1 MRHRSNVKHFNRDS
15 KSRKALFK
23 GLVRSLVEHGSIVT
37 TESKAKEIKR
47 ISDKIIST
55 AKVDSVA
62 TRRLLHRFFG
72 RKDVVNSLVDRI
84 APEFSDKNSGFT
96 AITEV
101 GLRRGD
107 NTKLAK
113 LSLTKMP
120 SRMDTLRSEG
130 KKTEVAKKEVKSA
143 KKVEVAKKVVKVE
156 KKAEVKKTATKK
168 VASSKEKSK
177 KEVK

>member
-47 ISDKIIST
+47 ISDKIIAT

-96 AITEV
+96 SIAEV

-107 NTKLAK
+107 NTKLVK

-130 KKTEVAKKEVKSA
+130 KK
-143 KKVEVAKKVVKVE
+143 VEKKVVKVE
-156 KKAEVKKTATKK
+156 KRAEVKKTEVKKTATKK

>member
-47 ISDKIIST
+47 ISDKIIAT

-72 RKDVVNSLVDRI
+72 RKDVVNTLVDRI

-96 AITEV
+96 SITEV

-107 NTKLAK
+107 NTKLSK

-130 KKTEVAKKEVKSA
+130 KK
-143 KKVEVAKKVVKVE
+143 VEKKVVKVE
-156 KKAEVKKTATKK
+156 KKTEVKKTATKK